1 MPTTVISNHYVFPTE
16 SDVNGGVTGAGKVG
30 TEKAISALYG
40 SEFPRVISG
49 FTLPS
54 SGALTQN
61 LTGGSAVV
69 AGYLVEGTGTYS
81 FTFAANATNYM
92 WLIVTKTS
100 GLVISVLV
108 QNETSASTFPTDG
121 ILLGT
126 VTTNGSAVTGS
137 VDLRPQGII
146 LHGLLASNGAIVS
159 GSGMFKA
166 TRTALGTYEIAFPS
180 GYFRRKPAILV
191 SSSAARTTVSIS
203 SATLCE
209 IQTIDASGTSVDSEV
224 SFEAVL

>member
-1 MPTTVISNHYVFPTE
+1 MAIVQLSNHLVFPTE
-16 SDVNGGVTGAGKVG
+16 SDVNGGTTGAGKIG
-30 TEKAISALYG
+30 TETHIAALYG

-49 FTLPS
+49 FTLPG
-54 SGALTQN
+54 SGALTQS
-61 LTGGSAVV
+61 LAGGSAVV

-81 FTFAANATNYM
+81 FTFAASSTNYM
-92 WLIVTKTS
+92 WLTVTKTS
-100 GLVISVLV
+100 GLVTSVSV
-108 QNETSASTFPTDG
+108 QNETSATTFPTDG
-121 ILLGT
+121 VLLGT

-146 LHGLLASNGAIVS
+146 LHGLISSAGAVVS

-180 GYFRRKPAILV
+180 GYFRRKPAVLV
-191 SSSAARTTVSIS
+191 SSSAARTTVTVS

-209 IQTIDASGTSVDSEV
+209 VQTIDASGTSVDSEF
-224 SFEAVL
+224 SFEAIL